1 MRYVDLVVQENK
13 ADINRLSITI
23 VQKSGYIVIDNVAT
37 KFTVKTDE
45 TLVVWRDTV
54 ERIPPYS
61 NYKKCL
67 SVIRKVIKLAKQAE
81 VERKQSKLF

>member
-1 MRYVDLVVQENK
+1 MRYVDQVVRELSN
-13 ADINRLSITI
+13 DIRRLDITI
-23 VQKSGYIVIDNVAT
+23 VQKSGYIVINNVAT

-45 TLVVWRDTV
+45 TLVVWRDVV
-54 ERIPPYS
+54 ETIPPYS

-81 VERKQSKLF
+81 VERKQAKLF